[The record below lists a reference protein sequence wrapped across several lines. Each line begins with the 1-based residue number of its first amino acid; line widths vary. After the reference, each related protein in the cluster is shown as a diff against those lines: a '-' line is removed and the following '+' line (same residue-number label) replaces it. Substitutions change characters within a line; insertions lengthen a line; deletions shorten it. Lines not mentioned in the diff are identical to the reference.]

1 MKSKILIV
9 IFIVLVMFGCGGKK
23 DKMSK
28 DVVQIEFWHGMG
40 GPLGNA
46 LDKLVVEFNRTH
58 PHIFVNHIHMGNY
71 TALSQK
77 IMAAVQAGN
86 QPDIAQSF
94 EAWTANMMKGD
105 VLRPFDDF
113 IEQDPDFGEEDLA
126 DFFPVFIDSNTIDGK
141 LMSFPFNKSV
151 SVLYYN
157 KDIFF
162 MNEIDPNRPPKN
174 WTEYRDYLKRLTLDL
189 DGDGKFDRW
198 GSTFSIS
205 AWQFQNLLLLAGGE
219 IMNEDN
225 TKARFN
231 SEKGVEALQFIT
243 DLMMKDKS
251 VYLSSGYDGQNDFL
265 AGKVAMVEGSS
276 VSMVFLR
283 QTGIDF
289 NLGIAAI
296 PAHRTKRSLISGTN
310 VVIFRKDDDK
320 RQKAAWEFVKW
331 FTDSKQ
337 TAQWSYDTYYMPVR
351 RSSLTE
357 PQLKQ
362 RLLSNPEIASVY
374 EQLEYAT
381 FDPQISEWFET
392 RKYLEE
398 QVIEKVLRGTIQPKE
413 ALDKAAVMI
422 EKKIKERK

>member
-1 MKSKILIV
+1 MKNKILV
-9 IFIVLVMFGCGGKK
+9 IIFLVLLMVGCGEKK
-23 DKMSK
+23 EKRAEN
-28 DVVQIEFWHGMG
+28 VIQIEFWHGMG

-46 LDKLVVEFNRTH
+46 LDKLIEEFNDTH
-58 PHIFVNHIHMGNY
+58 PDIFVNHVHMGNY

-86 QPDIAQSF
+86 QPDVAQSF

-113 IEQDPDFGEEDLA
+113 IEQDPNFGMEDLE
-126 DFFPVFIDSNTIDGK
+126 DFYPVFIKSNTIDGK

-162 MNEIDPNRPPKN
+162 MNDLDPNHPPKN
-174 WTEYRDYLKRLTLDL
+174 WEEYRDYLKRLTMDL
-189 DGDGKFDRW
+189 DGDGKIDQW
-198 GSTFSIS
+198 GSTFAIS
-205 AWQFQNLLLLAGGE
+205 AWQFQNLLLQAGGE
-219 IMNEDN
+219 IMNQDN
-225 TKARFN
+225 TKALFN
-231 SEKGVEALQFIT
+231 SDKGVEALQFIN
-243 DLMMKDKS
+243 DVMMKDQS
-251 VYLSSGYDGQNDFL
+251 VYLSTGYDGQNDFL

-289 NLGIAAI
+289 NLGIAAL
-296 PAHRTKRSLISGTN
+296 PTHRTKRTLISGTN
-310 VVIFRKDDDK
+310 VVIFRKDDEE

-331 FTDSKQ
+331 FTDTKQ

-351 RSSLTE
+351 RSSLEE
-357 PQLKQ
+357 PLLRK

-374 EQLEYAT
+374 KQLEYAT

-398 QVIEKVLRGTIQPKE
+398 QVIEKVLRGTVEPKE
-413 ALDKAAVMI
+413 ALNKAAAMI
-422 EKKIKERK
+422 EKKIRERK

>member
-1 MKSKILIV
+1 MKNKILVV
-9 IFIVLVMFGCGGKK
+9 ILLVLVMFGCGEKK
-23 DKMSK
+23 EKRAEN
-28 DVVQIEFWHGMG
+28 VIQIEFWHGMG

-46 LDKLVVEFNRTH
+46 LDKLIKEFNDTH
-58 PHIFVNHIHMGNY
+58 PDIFVNHVHMGNY

-86 QPDIAQSF
+86 QPDVAQSF

-113 IEQDPDFGEEDLA
+113 IEQDPNFGKDDLEDFY
-126 DFFPVFIDSNTIDGK
+126 PVFIESNTIDGK

-162 MNEIDPNRPPKN
+162 MNDLDPNHPPKN
-174 WTEYRDYLKRLTLDL
+174 WEEYRDYLKRLTMDL
-189 DGDGKFDRW
+189 DGDGKIDQY
-198 GSTFSIS
+198 GSTFAIS
-205 AWQFQNLLLLAGGE
+205 AWQFQNSLLLAGGE
-219 IMNEDN
+219 IMNKDN
-225 TKARFN
+225 TKALFN
-231 SEKGVEALQFIT
+231 SDKGVEALQFIN
-243 DLMMKDKS
+243 DVMMKDQS

-289 NLGIAAI
+289 NLGIAAL
-296 PAHRTKRSLISGTN
+296 PTHRTKRTLISGTN
-310 VVIFRKDDDK
+310 VVIFRKDDEE

-331 FTDSKQ
+331 FTDTKQ
-337 TAQWSYDTYYMPVR
+337 TAQWSYETYYMPVR
-351 RSSLTE
+351 RSSLEE
-357 PQLKQ
+357 PLLRK

-374 EQLEYAT
+374 KQLEYAT

-398 QVIEKVLRGTIQPKE
+398 QVIEKVLRGTVEPKE
-413 ALDKAAVMI
+413 ALDRAAAMI